1 MARDDHDGDHIWL
14 RQTAQLTLGEQQRTV
29 EIAIPV
35 RVGASA
41 DEIERLLEQAD
52 AGMDRLTQHL
62 DRRIASLVTG
72 DASLPTEIAPA
83 SPPQGAAAAPSH
95 AHDTA
100 VTTPPT
106 PQPDVSAP
114 RPAAAPAPTR
124 EPAKPPA
131 AHAHKETRGTRDTRD
146 TAAATAPNA
155 APSRSAEQRA
165 SGKELTRADFLAE
178 ARALDL
184 NPKQVMERLG
194 VRTLDGLNLREAL
207 EMLRRQLVRDMAP
220 GAVAADPD
228 TSARGRTTARTE
240 PPAEPPSPRHD
251 NPPSGMYFDEEDDFD
266 ITFAVSGSA
275 MDGSDPAMNGFDNGF
290 EAEEFAGDDEESPV
304 DELGLEDVPDFDMP
318 APAAPAPKSPP
329 AQARPKRP
337 AASDDASLDA
347 MPADSAPLAGRARA
361 REVVAQL
368 RATPAG
374 GQAAQSQ
381 LAAFNNIIAGELGSP
396 AANALV
402 KGIWRTAPATLGAEQ
417 LHALIQWGKTDAFAE
432 EAQSVLALLR
442 TERAS
447 AEPVS
452 DDAAPRQPARP
463 TQPGAPRS
471 TGRSASPR
479 GAR

>member
-35 RVGASA
+35 RVDASA

-72 DASLPTEIAPA
+72 GASLPAETAPA
-83 SPPQGAAAAPSH
+83 SQPQGAAAAPSL
-95 AHDTA
+95 AHDA
-100 VTTPPT
+100 SFATPPA

-114 RPAAAPAPTR
+114 RPAVAPAPTR
-124 EPAKPPA
+124 EPAKPSA
-131 AHAHKETRGTRDTRD
+131 ASAQEETRETRDT
-146 TAAATAPNA
+146 TAPPAPNA

-220 GAVAADPD
+220 SAVAADPD
-228 TSARGRTTARTE
+228 TSARGHTTARTE
-240 PPAEPPSPRHD
+240 PPAEPPSPRYD
-251 NPPSGMYFDEEDDFD
+251 SPPSGLYFDEEDDFD

-275 MDGSDPAMNGFDNGF
+275 MDGSNPAMNGF

-329 AQARPKRP
+329 AQSRPKRP
-337 AASDDASLDA
+337 TASDASLDA
-347 MPADSAPLAGRARA
+347 IPVDSAPLAGRARA

-381 LAAFNNIIAGELGSP
+381 IAAFNNIIAGELGSP

-447 AEPVS
+447 AEPAS
-452 DDAAPRQPARP
+452 DDAAPSQPARP